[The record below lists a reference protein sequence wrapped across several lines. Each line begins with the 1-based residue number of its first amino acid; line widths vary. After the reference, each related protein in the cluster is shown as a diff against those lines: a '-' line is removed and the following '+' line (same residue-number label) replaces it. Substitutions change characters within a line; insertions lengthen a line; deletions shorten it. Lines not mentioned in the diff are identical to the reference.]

1 MKNKLTLL
9 FFLISISGLTY
20 SQNLITNGSF
30 ETYTGSCPSGSPNGA
45 LTQVLDWKTGMV
57 TSLGAPSVDL
67 YCGQPNY
74 GNCAPGP
81 TPTVGSD
88 SAAYVGFH
96 TRILSGN
103 YNEDIYQELATPLV
117 SGSTYL
123 ISFDLMTCQSGLFTD
138 GPSDFCVYLNI
149 DTIIP
154 ACPTE
159 NPTVVNVGCIP
170 FDSISNTA
178 WKSHSL
184 QFTAPPNANV
194 IAFSGAAC
202 YVSQVYYYLDNVQ
215 LYLYKP
221 NGREE
226 IEYANEITLS
236 PNPFSD
242 QFSISSSSNKLL
254 QASLYDLCGRE
265 ILKREF
271 TGSITLNTGE
281 LSDGIY
287 FYEVRAGQE
296 KIKTGKIIK
305 H

>member
-30 ETYTGSCPSGSPNGA
+30 ETYTGSCPNGAPNGSFVQVVGWKHGMDSQA
-45 LTQVLDWKTGMV
+45 GTLT
-57 TSLGAPSVDL
+57 VDL
-67 YCGQPNY
+67 YCGQQNY
-74 GNCAPGP
+74 SECAPGP

-88 SAAYVGFH
+88 SAAYIGLH
-96 TRILSGN
+96 TRIYFPS

-123 ISFDLMTCQSGLFTD
+123 ISFDLMTCQGGLFTN
-138 GPSDFCVYLNI
+138 GPSDFCVYINA

-159 NPTVVNVGCIP
+159 NPSVVNVGCIP
-170 FDSISNTA
+170 YDSISKTSWQN
-178 WKSHSL
+178 HSF

-194 IAFSGAAC
+194 IAFSGAEC
-202 YVSQVYYYLDNVQ
+202 NISEIYYYLDNVQ

-271 TGSITLNTGE
+271 TGAITLNTGE
-281 LSDGIY
+281 LSGGIY